1 MEKYYDINYTKQK
14 LQEYLDNNMEVE
26 LCIRINNENYM
37 IIPLRD
43 KISFQ
48 NIGKTKEFYYGSVEE
63 LFNSN
68 LVNDINLTRDWQK
81 IVEIWFY

>member
-1 MEKYYDINYTKQK
+1 
-14 LQEYLDNNMEVE
+14 
-26 LCIRINNENYM
+26 M